1 MPELKNTF
9 LEGKMNKDLDARLL
23 KNGEYVDAQ
32 NIYVTKS
39 EGSNVGTAQNILG
52 NKLNYTTGA
61 FKSGERTIGVVTT
74 NTTDGTN
81 AAGAGYSGTPGVT
94 SGFTTSGD
102 GTGGTVNIII
112 DNNTVTQVTLSGSAS
127 GYKVGDTITISKD
140 TGTPAIGGSTNVV
153 LTLREEDLLITGDIG
168 TVIGYFADS
177 ERTQDDKYRIF
188 YFVKGDSGSVTDN
201 IYYYEA
207 GSTAPVPLIGN
218 TTNYLKFNTN
228 YLITGVNLIDD
239 LLFWT
244 DNLNQPRRI
253 NVITA
258 KADPTYYDSED
269 KISVAK
275 YYPYLPAKVLRQVDG
290 TNHSGIQILKTQ
302 ATLLTAITSATK
314 TIVLNTDQDAEHNIH
329 VGQEIYKTATLSST
343 NYLGLVDSISANG
356 LTITSDTDIT
366 SIATDTILTFLNQ
379 DDELKEKFVR
389 FAYRFKFKDGEYS
402 LISPFTQHC
411 FIPRTYNTS
420 YDGHAPASNM
430 IPGLT
435 SAQRDS
441 AATTTEVGSFIN
453 DASHVNLQIELPS
466 ATPTSTFEIEKIEIL
481 VKESDRPSIRSLI
494 QEKITDASVGSD
506 KIYNYT
512 YKGALPYKTL
522 PESEL
527 IRVYD
532 NVPTKARAQEI
543 IGNRLVYG
551 NFQENPNNKPYST
564 SGGYSFDYHVGLAQK
579 DSTNADENFHIQYP
593 YHTIK
598 TRRAYQVGIVLADKY
613 GRQSPVFLSD
623 DVDKSLIKVKAK
635 DSNDLDANWKGEALE
650 ISFNKV
656 IPESDENGVS
666 VLYDAAAPA
675 NNPTGWYSYKV
686 VVKQTEQDYYNVY
699 APGALD
705 NIPYSAVKS
714 DIGAYWADVDKR
726 TWLVLH
732 GDNINK
738 VPRDTTEESQDTNTA
753 PALVSLYPKV
763 LSAGTTTDPILSK
776 TPLIDIISIGKAMD
790 HGLELV
796 YETSGV
802 DTKSGHT
809 YLPFHNWKK
818 NPLLAEIQDGY
829 GRSISITADGTQAP
843 LHVIGG
849 FTPGFSVWETDP
861 FESALDIY
869 YETLTCGL
877 ISTLNTEIG
886 TGAGASAAP
895 SSIYF
900 DGGDNTASFPENI
913 SINGIIGGTGGL
925 KTKDQSDN
933 VIANSGLTYTIV
945 SVHDNNDPI
954 PLQEV
959 AETHFGIN
967 DAGSSVYQLKITNL
981 KFYYGDSNTGGTGHE
996 YIVRIKVVDGSNQEY
1011 SQDFTITLTNST
1023 PILVMPVNKDHVH
1036 FLSNNTIFEPY
1047 STSNGSSDPDQ
1058 DELNIAYSITSVLY
1072 DPIVSTTGAAAADAA
1087 TSQKNITI
1095 AAANT
1100 AIVVGMTVYKQGAF
1114 ANTTVGVI
1122 ESISGGN
1129 IVCVANLA
1137 AAITNGDALRF
1148 SKDNVGGGTEQQ
1160 NLAKFIVNS
1169 STGAVSANNHV
1180 FPSSEAGKIYRITVQ
1195 SNDGSGTSNNI
1206 HTDSCDVTIGGLSFG
1221 ALIYSVNFSGI
1232 CVALGSGSPTQVYY
1246 MKRPS
1251 TNTSESTAM
1260 EVGDLIYTDSTL
1272 QTAVAHAYIIT
1283 SITGGEEGTGFH
1295 NEVTSGVVDT
1305 VDVDNPPLC

>member
-52 NKLNYTTGA
+52 NKLAYTPNNPQT
-61 FKSGERTIGVVTT
+61 FKTRFNNAG
-74 NTTDGTN
+74 GTN
-81 AAGAGYSGTPGVT
+81 INLNAYYQEQYGGSAPNVPSDAFSNISVGDVITGLTSPSGTVTVASIPGLNG
-94 SGFTTSGD
+94 SDFSITTSVSNAVYD
-102 GTGGTVNIII
+102 ASAAITFTPA
-112 DNNTVTQVTLSGSAS
+112 SGSGHPENA
-127 GYKVGDTITISKD
+127 
-140 TGTPAIGGSTNVV
+140 
-153 LTLREEDLLITGDIG
+153 G
-168 TVIGYFADS
+168 TVIGYFADG

-188 YFVKGDSGSVTDN
+188 YFVKGTGSVKDN

-207 GSTAPVPLIGN
+207 GSTTAPIPLIHN
-218 TTNYLKFNTN
+218 NTN
-228 YLITGVNLIDD
+228 YLNFNTDYLITGINLIDD

-275 YYPYLPAKVLRQVDG
+275 YYPYLAPKVLRQVSG
-290 TNHSGIQILKTQ
+290 TNYSGMQLLKTK
-302 ATLLTAITSATK
+302 ATLVAPAPSGSKVLTITS
-314 TIVLNTDQDAEHNIH
+314 VSTDDSTDAGHDIH
-329 VGQEIYKTATLSST
+329 VGQEIYHNTTF
-343 NYLGLVDSISANG
+343 LGTVDIVSANG
-356 LTITSDTDIT
+356 LTITSDTNIT
-366 SIATDTILTFLNQ
+366 KSVGDVLTFLNQ
-379 DDELKEKFVR
+379 DDELKEKFIR

-420 YDGHAPASNM
+420 YDGHEPATDM

-441 AATTTEVGSFIN
+441 AAITTEVGSFIN

-481 VKESDRPSIRSLI
+481 IKESDRPSIRSLI
-494 QEKITDASVGSD
+494 QEKITDTSVGSD

-579 DSTNADENFHIQYP
+579 DSINTDENFHIQYP

-598 TRRAYQVGIVLADKY
+598 TRRTYQVGIVLADKY

-699 APGALD
+699 APSALD

-763 LSAGTTTDPILSK
+763 LSDGTTTDPILSK

-796 YETSGV
+796 YETNGN

-829 GRSISITADGTQAP
+829 GRSISITANGTQAP
-843 LHVIGG
+843 LNVTGSL
-849 FTPGFSVWETDP
+849 TPGFSVWETDP

-886 TGAGASAAP
+886 AGAGASAAP

-900 DGGDNTASFPENI
+900 YGGDNTASFPENI
-913 SINGIIGGTGGL
+913 SIDGIIGGTGGL
-925 KTKDQSDN
+925 KTKDQSGN
-933 VIANSGLTYTIV
+933 IIANSGLTYTIV

-967 DAGSSVYQLKITNL
+967 DAGNSVYQLKITNR

-996 YIVRIKVVDGSNQEY
+996 YIVRIKVADSNSNQEY
-1011 SQDFTITLTNST
+1011 SQNFTITLTNST
-1023 PILVMPVNKDHVH
+1023 PILVMPANKDHVH

-1122 ESISGGN
+1122 ESISGGS

-1137 AAITNGDALRF
+1137 AAITNGDPLRF

-1206 HTDSCDVTIGGLSFG
+1206 HTDSCDVTIGGLSLG

-1246 MKRPS
+1246 IKRPS

-1283 SITGGEEGTGFH
+1283 SVTGGEEGTGFH

-1305 VDVDNPPLC
+1305 VGVDNPPLC